1 MDYNS
6 ISKLSL
12 DCTCVDCGGIDR
24 WERLMEGAVKANK
37 KMINR
42 LVKKFLPDLY
52 ENLALNSYNPYTYY
66 RTDKHLILVHSAIE
80 YFLSYQ

>member
-1 MDYNS
+1 MDYNN
-6 ISKLSL
+6 IQNLSL
-12 DCTCVDCGGIDR
+12 DCTCVNCGGPAH

-52 ENLALNSYNPYTYY
+52 ENLALDLYNPYNYY